1 MATDVLER
9 LRAADPAAAMPES
22 DADERERLRRAIVA
36 TPLDPR
42 TARRWPRL
50 RGRTLA
56 VLVAGAVL
64 LGGGTTYA
72 ARVILTPV
80 VVSDNPSR
88 LHAAGTGSLAQTEAV
103 ARRYAEALSAE
114 KIPGA
119 GLYAAAAT
127 CDYWPVEYGRMQGA
141 ENIER
146 FWSESPGPEEG
157 GVRVGASW
165 WQWSKGYHLLLAP
178 GLAVYE
184 GVHTD
189 SLGEYSLPDLMLL
202 AVNGGKITH
211 QEIFLA
217 GNGLTGD
224 RPETFYDAAPGPE
237 DTAEVAGQVG
247 AAVGGAFATR
257 DRAALEALLAPDV
270 LFRGAADRQGASGR
284 DALLAWFDTI
294 GPRTVVRI
302 KNQAPIAGPGW
313 AVVRW
318 TARRLYGG
326 GGNGFFP
333 NGISEPA
340 NMATVIEVRGGKVV
354 RLMVYG
360 DSIDGNVLLPPGEK
374 R

>member
-9 LRAADPAAAMPES
+9 LRAVDPAATMPEP

-36 TPLDPR
+36 TPLEPR
-42 TARRWPRL
+42 AARRWPRL

-56 VLVAGAVL
+56 VL
-64 LGGGTTYA
+64 LGSGTTYA
-72 ARVILTPV
+72 ARVLLTPV
-80 VVSDNPSR
+80 IVSDNPSQ
-88 LHAAGTGSLAQTEAV
+88 LDAPGTGSLAQTEAV
-103 ARRYAEALSAE
+103 ARRCAEALSAE

-127 CDYWPVEYGRMQGA
+127 CDYWPVDYGQMRGA

-165 WQWSKGYHLLLAP
+165 WHWSKGYHLLLAP

-184 GVHTD
+184 GMFTD
-189 SLGEYSLPDLMLL
+189 SLGEYSMPDLMLL
-202 AVNGGKITH
+202 AVDGGKITH

-247 AAVGGAFATR
+247 AAVGEAFATR

-270 LFRGAADRQGASGR
+270 LVRGAAEGLGAAGQY
-284 DALLAWFDTI
+284 ALLTWFDTV
-294 GPRTVVRI
+294 GPSTVVKI
-302 KNQAPIAGPGW
+302 KNQAPIAAPGW
-313 AVVRW
+313 AVVHW

-326 GGNGFFP
+326 NAFFP

-360 DSIDGNVLLPPGEK
+360 DSIDGNVLLPPGDK
-374 R
+374 L